1 MKTLLKQNETQHLRK
16 RDDMGMDQ
24 RYLSEASD
32 LNSQHLKVIGDRNLT
47 NDRDVETRKIHFT
60 IV

>member
-1 MKTLLKQNETQHLRK
+1 MKTLLKQNEPQHLRK

-47 NDRDVETRKIHFT
+47 KDRGIETREIRFT
-60 IV
+60 VV